1 MIRATLAGLRSRR
14 LRMLLSA
21 LAIVLGVAFMS
32 AALVVTDTL
41 SRSLRD
47 LYTGLHEDTQVQVT
61 ARQVLPGIGEDSATT
76 PVPAALVRRVAAVT
90 GVATATGV
98 VSEDGARLV
107 GADGK
112 VIGTSFNRPR
122 LGTNW
127 TGERGS
133 IRLRAGRAPAAPN
146 EIAINAAL
154 ARAAR
159 MQVGDRAA
167 VLTRRP
173 KQMFTVVGIVGYRG
187 DRDSVGGAHQIAFHE
202 SVAAEL
208 MLGRPGVYS
217 AVDVRAAP
225 GVTPAV
231 LRDRLRGALGDDVV
245 VRTGDEL
252 RATQSESARE
262 DLATITL
269 ILLAVGGI
277 ALFVG
282 VFLILNT
289 FSMVIA
295 QRTRELALLRA
306 LGARRRQV
314 VGSVVVEAVLVGLV
328 ASAAGAALG
337 VGIAVLLPRLAGN
350 TAVGDLGLS
359 VATVPPAAVLTSVAL
374 GLAVTVVAAFG
385 PALRASRV
393 PPVAALR
400 AISAPD
406 RPLTRLTVTG
416 AVIGAV
422 GVALLVIAFAD
433 GTDDIPLGTV
443 LGGVL
448 ASFVGAALLTPLIA
462 RPAVNLI
469 GRLFA
474 WSPPGRLG
482 RLNAGRNPRRTA
494 STAAA
499 LMVGIALVT
508 AVNVVLT
515 SATASFHG
523 TAADY
528 YRADL
533 ILTEPTS
540 TRRPQTFD
548 PAILDRIRALPGVAA
563 ATGVYDDLALTARG
577 RTSIIAVDDIPAWW
591 STVKVEH
598 VAGSLGPLAPDEV
611 VADADTA
618 ADLDLQIGSP
628 VTITFASGRS
638 RTFTLA
644 GTYRSDWSGGW
655 LMPAS
660 VVPDL
665 SRQQPST
672 GLVRLAAGAS
682 DADVRAQVTSLL
694 ADSPETVVTDPA
706 GFVDIATGVFRTVLA
721 LLQVLLGVAML
732 IAALGVVN
740 TLALSVLER
749 TRELGLLRAVGLSR
763 GQTVQMVTAEAVA
776 ISIFGA
782 LLGVVVG
789 TGLGAAVARALRAD
803 GITELA
809 LPWTF
814 LAAYLASG
822 VVIGVLAATLPAVRA
837 ARTDVLRAIAQE

>member
-1 MIRATLAGLRSRR
+1 M
-14 LRMLLSA
+14 
-21 LAIVLGVAFMS
+21 
-32 AALVVTDTL
+32 
-41 SRSLRD
+41 LRD
-47 LYTGLHEDTQVQVT
+47 
-61 ARQVLPGIGEDSATT
+61 
-76 PVPAALVRRVAAVT
+76 
-90 GVATATGV
+90 
-98 VSEDGARLV
+98 
-107 GADGK
+107 
-112 VIGTSFNRPR
+112 
-122 LGTNW
+122 
-127 TGERGS
+127 
-133 IRLRAGRAPAAPN
+133 
-146 EIAINAAL
+146 
-154 ARAAR
+154 
-159 MQVGDRAA
+159 
-167 VLTRRP
+167 
-173 KQMFTVVGIVGYRG
+173 
-187 DRDSVGGAHQIAFHE
+187 
-202 SVAAEL
+202 
-208 MLGRPGVYS
+208 
-217 AVDVRAAP
+217 
-225 GVTPAV
+225 
-231 LRDRLRGALGDDVV
+231 
-245 VRTGDEL
+245 
-252 RATQSESARE
+252 
-262 DLATITL
+262 
-269 ILLAVGGI
+269 
-277 ALFVG
+277 
-282 VFLILNT
+282 
-289 FSMVIA
+289 
-295 QRTRELALLRA
+295 
-306 LGARRRQV
+306 
-314 VGSVVVEAVLVGLV
+314 
-328 ASAAGAALG
+328 
-337 VGIAVLLPRLAGN
+337 
-350 TAVGDLGLS
+350 
-359 VATVPPAAVLTSVAL
+359 
-374 GLAVTVVAAFG
+374 
-385 PALRASRV
+385 
-393 PPVAALR
+393 
-400 AISAPD
+400 ISASD
-406 RPLTRLTVTG
+406 RPLTRLTVAG

-448 ASFVGAALLTPLIA
+448 ASFVGAALLTPLIT

-515 SATASFHG
+515 SATASFHS

-533 ILTEPTS
+533 IITEPTS
-540 TRRPQTFD
+540 TDRPQTFD

-563 ATGVYDDLALTARG
+563 VAGIYDDLALTACG
-577 RTSIIAVDDIPAWW
+577 RTGIIAVDDIPAWR

-628 VTITFASGRS
+628 VKISFASGRS

-644 GTYRSDWSGGW
+644 GTYRSDWSAGW

-672 GLVRLAAGAS
+672 GLVRLAPGAS
-682 DADVRAQVTSLL
+682 EADVRAQVDSLL
-694 ADSPETVVTDPA
+694 AESPETVVTDPA
-706 GFVDIATGVFRTVLA
+706 GFVDIVTGVFRTVLA

-776 ISIFGA
+776 IAIFGA
-782 LLGVVVG
+782 LLGVAVG
-789 TGLGAAVARALRAD
+789 AGLGAAVARAPRAE

-814 LAAYLASG
+814 LAAYLAAG

-837 ARTDVLRAIAQE
+837 ARTDVLRAITHE

>member
-14 LRMLLSA
+14 LRMQLSA
-21 LAIVLGVAFMS
+21 LAVVLGVCFMS

-41 SRSLRD
+41 DRSLRD
-47 LYTGLHEDTQVQVT
+47 LYAGLHEDTQVQVT
-61 ARQVLPGIGEDSATT
+61 AKQVLPGIGEDSATT
-76 PVPAALVRRVAAVT
+76 PVPAALVQRVAAVP
-90 GVATATGV
+90 GVAAATGV

-112 VIGTSFNRPR
+112 VIRTSFSRPR

-127 TGERGS
+127 TGGRGS
-133 IRLRAGRAPAAPN
+133 VRLRSGRAPAAPH
-146 EIAINAAL
+146 EIALNAAL
-154 ARAAR
+154 ARAAGLR
-159 MQVGDRAA
+159 VGDRAA
-167 VLTRRP
+167 VLTQRP
-173 KQMFTVVGIVGYRG
+173 KQTFTVVGIIDYRG
-187 DRDSVGGAHQIAFHE
+187 NRDSVGGVHEIAFHE

-225 GVTPAV
+225 GISPGV

-252 RATQSESARE
+252 RATLSGSAGD
-262 DLATITL
+262 DLATISL

-289 FSMVIA
+289 FSIVIA

-314 VGSVVVEAVLVGLV
+314 IGSVLVEAALVGLA
-328 ASAAGAALG
+328 ASTVGAALG
-337 VGIAVLLPRLAGN
+337 AGIAVLLPRLAGN
-350 TAVGDLGLS
+350 TALRDLGLDT
-359 VATVPPAAVLTSVAL
+359 ATVPPRAVLISVAL
-374 GLAVTVVAAFG
+374 GVAVTMVAAIA

-393 PPVAALR
+393 APVAVLR
-400 AISAPD
+400 DISTSD
-406 RPLTRLTVTG
+406 RPPTRLTVAGAVTG
-416 AVIGAV
+416 AS
-422 GVALLVIAFAD
+422 GVALLVVAFAG
-433 GTDDIPLGTV
+433 GTDDIALGAV
-443 LGGVL
+443 FGGVL
-448 ASFVGAALLTPLIA
+448 ASFIGAALLTPVIA
-462 RPAVNLI
+462 RPAANLI
-469 GRLFA
+469 GRMFA

-515 SATASFHG
+515 SATASFRG
-523 TAADY
+523 TATDHF
-528 YRADL
+528 RADL

-540 TRRPQTFD
+540 TSRPQTFD

-563 ATGVYDDLALTARG
+563 VTGIYDDLAQTTHG
-577 RTSIIAVDDIPAWW
+577 RTNVVAVDDLAGWR
-591 STVKVEH
+591 SMVRVDH
-598 VAGSLGPLAPDEV
+598 VAGSLSPPTPDGIL
-611 VADADTA
+611 ADADTA
-618 ADLDLQIGSP
+618 ANLGLHIGSP

-655 LMPAS
+655 IMPAS
-660 VVPDL
+660 TVTEL

-672 GLVRLAAGAS
+672 GLVRLAPGAS
-682 DADVRAQVTSLL
+682 RADVRHQVNALL
-694 ADSPETVVTDPA
+694 AGSPETVVTDPA
-706 GFVDIATGVFRTVLA
+706 GFADIVTGVFRTVLA
-721 LLQVLLGVAML
+721 LLQALLGVAML
-732 IAALGVVN
+732 IATLGVIN

-749 TRELGLLRAVGLSR
+749 TREIGLLRAVGLTR
-763 GQTVQMVTAEAVA
+763 AQTVQMVTVEALA
-776 ISIFGA
+776 ISTFGA
-782 LLGVVVG
+782 LLGVTVG
-789 TGLGAAVARALRAD
+789 TGLGTAVARSLRAE
-803 GITELA
+803 GIHELA
-809 LPWTF
+809 LPWTY
-814 LAAYLASG
+814 LATYAASG
-822 VVIGVLAATLPAVRA
+822 VVIGVLAAALPAIAA
-837 ARTDVLRAIAQE
+837 ARTDLLRAITYE